1 MLFSKCCHFSRGGYS
16 AKYDEKIKHF
26 GSTKRKSKKER
37 RGINERRRKKRRK
50 SLRKSKRKSLE

>member
-26 GSTKRKSKKER
+26 ESTKRKSEKER
-37 RGINERRRKKRRK
+37 KGIEESMRGEGKKGERA
-50 SLRKSKRKSLE
+50 